1 MRKTEDRGV
10 IMLAFEQINNIWV
23 SLFNEVMELEERA
36 IITEDFKD
44 ITNNDMHI
52 IEAVGLG
59 EGNNMST
66 IAQKI
71 SVTPGSLSIAMNSL
85 VHKHY
90 VERRRSET
98 DRRVVNITLT
108 EKGKRAFNHHK
119 EFHDQMTRA
128 ALASLSEDEIRALVK
143 SLGNLTK
150 FFREYGQLEEQ
161 ADRTE

>member
-1 MRKTEDRGV
+1 MS
-10 IMLAFEQINNIWV
+10 AFEQVNNIWV
-23 SLFNEVMELEERA
+23 SLFREVMELEERA
-36 IITEDFKD
+36 IITEEFKD

-52 IEAVGLG
+52 IEAVGLD

-66 IAQKI
+66 IAQKL

-108 EKGKRAFNHHK
+108 DKGKKAFNHHK
-119 EFHDQMTRA
+119 EFHDQMTRE
-128 ALASLSEDEIRALVK
+128 ALASLSEEEIRALVK

-150 FFREYGQLEEQ
+150 FFHRYSEGEEQ
-161 ADRTE
+161 ADKTK

>member
-1 MRKTEDRGV
+1 MSTV
-10 IMLAFEQINNIWV
+10 EQINNIWV
-23 SLFNEVMELEERA
+23 SLFNEVMELEEQA
-36 IITEDFKD
+36 IITEEFED

-71 SVTPGSLSIAMNSL
+71 SVTPGSLSTAMNNL

-90 VERRRSET
+90 VERARSET

-108 EKGKRAFNHHK
+108 EKGRRAYQHHK

-128 ALASLSEDEIRALVK
+128 ALASLSKEEIRVLIK
-143 SLGNLTK
+143 SLANLK
-150 FFREYGQLEEQ
+150 DFFRRYEEK
-161 ADRTE
+161 ES